1 LPLIDLYEKRI
12 GYIAGISAY
21 IIWGLLPIY
30 WHSMAGISS
39 WEILIHRIIW
49 AAVLTA
55 GMMTV
60 LGRWHTIAALLKN
73 PRTSLAAMA
82 CAVLISINWLVF
94 IWAISVGR
102 TLETS
107 LGYFI
112 NPLLNVLVG
121 ALILRERLSS
131 LQIAAVIC
139 AALGVFYAI
148 VIADH
153 LPWVA
158 LLLAASFT
166 GYGFLRKVMMA
177 DSLTGLT
184 AETCL
189 LFPFALVGI
198 GWFWLKEGVVFG
210 ASRGMTPNPF
220 IVSLFLGAGPVTVAP
235 LLLFAIGA
243 RRLPFSTIGFLQY
256 LAPSIAFF
264 ISIFIFHELLTTAS
278 LITFAFIWAGIGLYV
293 VDGMKRQRATKIIE
307 KSLCENP

>member
-1 LPLIDLYEKRI
+1 M
-12 GYIAGISAY
+12 
-21 IIWGLLPIY
+21 IWGLLPIY
-30 WHSMAGISS
+30 WHSMAAISS
-39 WEILIHRIIW
+39 WEVLIHRVVW

-55 GMMTV
+55 GMMTA

-73 PRTSLAAMA
+73 PRTSLAAAA
-82 CAVLISINWLVF
+82 CAFLISINWLVF

-121 ALILRERLSS
+121 ALVLRERLTF

-153 LPWVA
+153 LPWIA
-158 LLLAASFT
+158 LVLAASFT
-166 GYGFLRKVMMA
+166 AYGFLRKVMMA

-189 LFPFALVGI
+189 LFPFAFLGI
-198 GWFWLKEGVVFG
+198 GWFWLEKRIVFG
-210 ASRGMTPNPF
+210 APVGAAHNLFT
-220 IVSLFLGAGPVTVAP
+220 VSLFIGAGPVTVAP

-256 LAPSIAFF
+256 LAPSIAFV
-264 ISIFIFHELLTTAS
+264 ISILLFHEPLTKES
-278 LITFAFIWAGIGLYV
+278 LITFIFIWSGIGLYV
-293 VDGMKRQRATKIIE
+293 VDGIKRQRATRIME
-307 KSLCENP
+307 KSMSENP

>member
-1 LPLIDLYEKRI
+1 
-12 GYIAGISAY
+12 
-21 IIWGLLPIY
+21 
-30 WHSMAGISS
+30 MAAISS
-39 WEILIHRIIW
+39 WEVLIHRVVW

-60 LGRWHTIAALLKN
+60 LGRWHTIATLLKN

-82 CAVLISINWLVF
+82 CAFLISINWLVF

-121 ALILRERLSS
+121 ALVLHERLTL

-158 LLLAASFT
+158 LVLAASFT
-166 GYGFLRKVMMA
+166 AYGFLRKVMMA

-189 LFPFALVGI
+189 LFPVALVGI
-198 GWFWLKEGVVFG
+198 GWFWLEKGIVFG
-210 ASRGMTPNPF
+210 APVGTASDPLT
-220 IVSLFLGAGPVTVAP
+220 VTLFVGAGPVTVAP

-243 RRLPFSTIGFLQY
+243 RRLPFSTVGFLQY
-256 LAPSIAFF
+256 LAPSIAFV
-264 ISIFIFHELLTTAS
+264 ISILIFHEPLTPES
-278 LITFAFIWAGIGLYV
+278 LITFIFIWSGIGLYV
-293 VDGMKRQRATKIIE
+293 VDGIKRQRATRIME
-307 KSLCENP
+307 KSIKNP